1 MDCEI
6 EIEKLMA
13 TVFENYKSLDE
24 NCPSGLANISCPVQE
39 SASTALSPAVQVFS
53 LLHDI
58 LSPEAQEILKNYLQ
72 VGLINNLQRP
82 PSICKSTTKR
92 PLRL

>member
-13 TVFENYKSLDE
+13 NVFENYKSLDE
-24 NCPSGLANISCPVQE
+24 NCPSGFADISCPVQE
-39 SASTALSPAVQVFS
+39 SVSTALSPAVQVFS

-58 LSPEAQEILKNYLQ
+58 LSPEAQEILTNYLQ
-72 VGLINNLQRP
+72 ASYFNNLQYSP
-82 PSICKSTTKR
+82 IT
-92 PLRL
+92 

>member
-24 NCPSGLANISCPVQE
+24 NFPSGLADISCPVQV
-39 SASTALSPAVQVFS
+39 SATTALSSAVQVFT

-58 LSPEAQEILKNYLQ
+58 LSPEAQETLKNYLQ
-72 VGLINNLQRP
+72 V
-82 PSICKSTTKR
+82 KYFKFSTTFICSPIIKKVYH
-92 PLRL
+92 

>member
-6 EIEKLMA
+6 EIAKLMA

-24 NCPSGLANISCPVQE
+24 NCPSGLADISCPVQE
-39 SASTALSPAVQVFS
+39 SATTALSSAVQVFT

-72 VGLINNLQRP
+72 V
-82 PSICKSTTKR
+82 SYFKFSTTFICSPIIKKVYQ
-92 PLRL
+92 